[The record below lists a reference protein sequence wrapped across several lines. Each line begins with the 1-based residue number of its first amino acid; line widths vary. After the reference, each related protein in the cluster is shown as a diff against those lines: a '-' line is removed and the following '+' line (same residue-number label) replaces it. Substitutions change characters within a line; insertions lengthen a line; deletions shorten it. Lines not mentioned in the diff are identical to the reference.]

1 MSLAHGFESIKEIY
15 NNVELWSA
23 RGIMPLMGYS
33 KRERFFDTLVKAQE
47 SCKRSWKQVEEQ
59 FFPAPGK
66 TSIQWWRPKEDY
78 LLTRYACYLI
88 AMNGDVRKPE
98 IAWAQLYFASQTRKQ
113 EMMQEYLSDKT
124 RYEERLKYSETDK
137 ELSKAMIEKWLQ
149 SQQIAI
155 VKSRWQETFYNNTT
169 DAIRKKY
176 DIDKKTPIVNK
187 APQILITA
195 QSLANQMTAM
205 NLEHNSKIKNEASIS
220 FEHITNNKAVRK
232 TLLERGIVPE
242 RLPSEEDTSTLP
254 SKLKSFEEWIGEEN
268 IAL

>member
-1 MSLAHGFESIKEIY
+1 
-15 NNVELWSA
+15 
-23 RGIMPLMGYS
+23 
-33 KRERFFDTLVKAQE
+33 
-47 SCKRSWKQVEEQ
+47 
-59 FFPAPGK
+59 
-66 TSIQWWRPKEDY
+66 
-78 LLTRYACYLI
+78 
-88 AMNGDVRKPE
+88 
-98 IAWAQLYFASQTRKQ
+98 
-113 EMMQEYLSDKT
+113 MMQEYLSDKT